1 MNSLCWGGVQQ
12 WGLPHCPPPF
22 PSLPLQVPH
31 PCPEPPCLWLLT
43 CSGAGRQSSLVF
55 AQQTGCRVGAAPLRP
70 LQQTLLAHNTQPGAE
85 QQLGL
90 KGRAGWGGSCV
101 PSSCRNLEGAGE
113 EGRILPPL
121 SLNIFTPALSCSA
134 SMGMCEVRV
143 GLGGFQTLSFP
154 FVTPSLLLRIHLLCL
169 GFSISKAR
177 WGWVLPRAPSPCFC
191 HVVGQGH

>member
-1 MNSLCWGGVQQ
+1 MGCSSGGCLTA
-12 WGLPHCPPPF
+12 LP
-22 PSLPLQVPH
+22 PSLPC
-31 PCPEPPCLWLLT
+31 PCRYHSPAQSLPACGSSPVRVLGDRAALCLHNRQ
-43 CSGAGRQSSLVF
+43 GAGWGQHLY
-55 AQQTGCRVGAAPLRP
+55 TLCP

-134 SMGMCEVRV
+134 SMGMCEVGV

-169 GFSISKAR
+169 GFSFSKA
-177 WGWVLPRAPSPCFC
+177 
-191 HVVGQGH
+191 